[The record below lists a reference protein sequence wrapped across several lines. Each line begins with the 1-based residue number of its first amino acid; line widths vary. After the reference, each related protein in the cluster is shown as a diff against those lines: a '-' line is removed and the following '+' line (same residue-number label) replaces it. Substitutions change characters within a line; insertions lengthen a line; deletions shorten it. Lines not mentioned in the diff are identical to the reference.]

1 MSKSQKYLPPIK
13 KIFKHSPYN
22 AGLTIKRTD
31 KVIYDFKNT
40 ISFPSLS
47 AASNIIKAPINHSNM
62 ICFANVASGNEHVPK
77 EIPIYNPVNPGWVRL
92 SRSQEGK
99 FVQTFG
105 DPIPKLDIFNHNEQH
120 ALLIHQNYVIKTLER
135 NELWSFENG
144 RDQYIHLCNLD
155 YENSF
160 YMDDYDEDYSSDGEC
175 SID

>member
-1 MSKSQKYLPPIK
+1 MSQSQKYVPPGRKNIKPKPYSLGVSIKLP
-13 KIFKHSPYN
+13 N
-22 AGLTIKRTD
+22 
-31 KVIYDFKNT
+31 KVFNDFKNA
-40 ISFPSLS
+40 SLFPSLT
-47 AASNIIKAPINHSNM
+47 NIKSPDNHSNM
-62 ICFANVASGNEHVPK
+62 ICFANVASGTEIVPR

-120 ALLIHQNYVIKTLER
+120 ALLIHQNSVIKILER
-135 NELWSFENG
+135 NEMWSFENG

-160 YMDDYDEDYSSDGEC
+160 YVDDYDEDYSSDGEC